1 MNTHKILANETALI
15 STIRIETYQW
25 LAQIFS
31 KELEKEAVSLYQESA
46 LNTIFSLFEELGLTD
61 EVSRLKQAIQEF
73 KKLDDPCL
81 ELKADFAACF
91 LLDEA
96 SAMPYASPY
105 LGDDGM
111 MYGEAERKMR
121 ELLSQSGLE
130 ILESFK
136 EPSDHLAIYLAL
148 LQKWCEQIKSDISTE
163 TDTIAFLQSEYLAQK
178 SFIDEG
184 LLSWIP
190 EWNERLNGDTINCTT
205 DFYPALGALLQGFL
219 MADTA
224 FLGQHLE
231 DFAS

>member
-1 MNTHKILANETALI
+1 MNTNKILVNETELI
-15 STIRIETYQW
+15 STLRIETYQW
-25 LAQIFS
+25 LAQTFS
-31 KELEKEAVSLYQESA
+31 HELEKEAVSLYQEGA
-46 LNTIFSLFEELGLTD
+46 LNTIFSLFEELGLTK
-61 EVSRLKQAIQEF
+61 EVARLKQAIQDF
-73 KKLDDPCL
+73 KKLDNPCL
-81 ELKADFAACF
+81 ELKADFASCF

-96 SAMPYASPY
+96 SAMPYASLY

-148 LQKWCEQIKSDISTE
+148 LQKWCEQIKRDAGTE
-163 TDTIAFLQSEYLAQK
+163 TDIASFLQSEYLAQK

-190 EWNERLNGDTINCTT
+190 EWNTRLNGDTINCSS

-219 MADTA
+219 LADTA
-224 FLGQHLE
+224 FLEHHLE

>member
-1 MNTHKILANETALI
+1 MNTNKILANETALI

-25 LAQIFS
+25 LAQTFS
-31 KELEKEAVSLYQESA
+31 YELEKEAVSLYQESA
-46 LNTIFSLFEELGLTD
+46 LNTIFSLFEELGLVN
-61 EVSRLKQAIQEF
+61 EVARLKQAIQDF
-73 KKLDDPCL
+73 KQLDDPCL

-96 SAMPYASPY
+96 SAMPYASLY

-121 ELLSQSGLE
+121 ELLSQSGLT

-148 LQKWCEQIKSDISTE
+148 LQKWCEQIKRDASTE
-163 TDTIAFLQSEYLAQK
+163 TDIAAFLQSEYLAQK

-190 EWNERLNGDTINCTT
+190 EWNNRLNGDTVNCTN
-205 DFYPALGALLQGFL
+205 DFYPALGTLLQGFL
-219 MADTA
+219 LADTA
-224 FLGQHLE
+224 FLTNYLE